1 MENNPK
7 DNGVF
12 CILPWTHLAVRTNGV
27 VSPCSW
33 GIRIGNE
40 IFDEK
45 NNVSKYPN
53 IEYID
58 KLKENMLAGNKS
70 EFCTR
75 CYEQESLCGISQRT
89 KETFKH
95 QIDKTDKVL
104 NGETVNI
111 AELELR
117 LGNMCNIGCISCSP
131 LSSNY
136 FIREIEKYQP
146 DLSKFEK
153 KIGYHYSFLK
163 DKEFDWFKDK
173 NFWNTIE
180 KHLPDITYIYLAGGE
195 PTIIKENWEF
205 LERVI
210 ELGYSKNIKL
220 GISTNLTNMNKRHI
234 EIYNSFKTCF
244 VYCSIDG
251 VNEVNDYVRYP
262 SKWSQVEKNLQQL
275 ISNSNDTV
283 EIKVVPVISIL
294 TIWKLPELWN
304 YIEELKNKVNPK
316 VSITSHTL
324 LRDPAWLSLQNLPR
338 EGKLKALE
346 IINKMLNE
354 KKVDVEIKK
363 IQKYLE
369 SSLDIGNTEEF
380 YQGQQY
386 IEEFEKMREN
396 SWEYAIPELKDLWN
410 KQC

>member
-1 MENNPK
+1 
-7 DNGVF
+7 
-12 CILPWTHLAVRTNGV
+12 
-27 VSPCSW
+27 
-33 GIRIGNE
+33 
-40 IFDEK
+40 
-45 NNVSKYPN
+45 
-53 IEYID
+53 
-58 KLKENMLAGNKS
+58 
-70 EFCTR
+70 
-75 CYEQESLCGISQRT
+75 
-89 KETFKH
+89 
-95 QIDKTDKVL
+95 VL

-380 YQGQQY
+380 YQGRQY